1 VGVLIALLLIA
12 EAAWTLSRVAGLVY
26 TIAAYDPIAILLI
39 AARAI
44 VAAMQASGGALVL
57 QRRPPAAAIART
69 ALLASAMLR
78 TLEAGFR
85 LAPSG
90 VPSFW
95 RWEIVTAYWM
105 YALAGAWWLSRP
117 RRS

>member
-1 VGVLIALLLIA
+1 
-12 EAAWTLSRVAGLVY
+12 
-26 TIAAYDPIAILLI
+26 
-39 AARAI
+39 
-44 VAAMQASGGALVL
+44 
-57 QRRPPAAAIART
+57 
-69 ALLASAMLR
+69 MLR

-117 RRS
+117 RRR